1 MTTEAQ
7 LKATEKYRKKSIKTF
22 LLRFFPDDYDL
33 FEYLQTKPK
42 KAEYL
47 RSLIREDMENNPLPH
62 GREG

>member
-33 FEYLQTKPK
+33 FEYLV
-42 KAEYL
+42 
-47 RSLIREDMENNPLPH
+47 
-62 GREG
+62 

>member
-7 LKATEKYRKKSIKTF
+7 LKATEKYRKKSVKTF

-33 FEYLQTKPK
+33 FEYLQAKPK

-47 RSLIREDMENNPLPH
+47 RNLIRRDMNSQPKPW
-62 GREG
+62 

>member
-1 MTTEAQ
+1 MATKAQ

-33 FEYLQTKPK
+33 FEYLQAKPK

-47 RSLIREDMENNPLPH
+47 RNLIRRDMNSQPKPW
-62 GREG
+62 